1 MAKDLSFRPA
11 TGEIPTNPGVYRFLD
26 SAGRVLYVGKAKNL
40 RARLSNYF
48 GPLQSL
54 HERTQRMLLSAS
66 DVKWT
71 IVASEYE
78 ALQLEFTW
86 IKEFD
91 PPFNVRFRDDKSY
104 PYLAIS
110 MSEEVPRAFITRNRE
125 LKGVR
130 YFGPYTQAWA
140 IRETLDTLIKVYPVR
155 TCSRGVYDAAKA
167 KGRPCL
173 LAELGK
179 CSAPCVDR
187 IAKPE
192 HKALAKRLG
201 DFVNSGSD
209 SHVAELRQ
217 RMLIASDE
225 MNFELAANL
234 RDDIA
239 ALERVLEKS
248 TVVLSDQ
255 TDADLIGISRDELSA
270 AVSVFVIRG
279 GRIRGNR
286 SLVVDLELDRTNSE
300 LVEYLIQELYTP
312 VAGLD
317 PMEVPK
323 QILTPEEPND
333 LRALTVW
340 LSELRGSTVSVQ
352 VPQRGDKATLM
363 QTANTNAEQALRS
376 YKLKRSSDFSA
387 RADALAGIQ
396 SALSMENAPLRI
408 ECFDISHLGGT
419 GVVGSM
425 VVFEDGLPKKDHY
438 RRFNLETSDDTES
451 IYQVLIRRLKYLAED
466 SEISDRFSYRPAL
479 MLIDGGIPQRNAAL
493 RALRDSGVKGITIA
507 TLAKRLEEVFVAGSD
522 FPVIFPRTS
531 EELFLLQRIRDEA
544 HRFAITA
551 QRKSRSKSISS
562 TLIDIPGLGEARAR
576 LLLRKFGSLK
586 RIRAASDAEIESLAG
601 FGPKLVG
608 QIRVALGE
616 PEISDTPDTPKR

>member
-26 SAGRVLYVGKAKNL
+26 ATGRVLYVGKAKNL

-54 HERTQRMLLSAS
+54 HERTQRMLTTAS

-71 IVASEYE
+71 IVATEYE

-110 MSEEVPRAFITRNRE
+110 MSDEVPRAFITRNRE

-130 YFGPYTQAWA
+130 YFGPYTQSWA

-179 CSAPCVDR
+179 CSAPCVGR
-187 IAKPE
+187 IQKAD

-201 DFVNSGSD
+201 DFISSGND
-209 SHVAELRQ
+209 SHVAELRN
-217 RMLIASDE
+217 RMLAASDD

-239 ALERVLEKS
+239 ALEKVLEKS

-270 AVSVFVIRG
+270 AVSIFVIRG

-286 SLVVDLELDRTNSE
+286 SLVVDLELDLS
-300 LVEYLIQELYTP
+300 LIH
-312 VAGLD
+312 
-317 PMEVPK
+317 
-323 QILTPEEPND
+323 I
-333 LRALTVW
+333 
-340 LSELRGSTVSVQ
+340 
-352 VPQRGDKATLM
+352 
-363 QTANTNAEQALRS
+363 
-376 YKLKRSSDFSA
+376 
-387 RADALAGIQ
+387 
-396 SALSMENAPLRI
+396 
-408 ECFDISHLGGT
+408 
-419 GVVGSM
+419 
-425 VVFEDGLPKKDHY
+425 
-438 RRFNLETSDDTES
+438 
-451 IYQVLIRRLKYLAED
+451 
-466 SEISDRFSYRPAL
+466 
-479 MLIDGGIPQRNAAL
+479 
-493 RALRDSGVKGITIA
+493 
-507 TLAKRLEEVFVAGSD
+507 
-522 FPVIFPRTS
+522 
-531 EELFLLQRIRDEA
+531 
-544 HRFAITA
+544 
-551 QRKSRSKSISS
+551 
-562 TLIDIPGLGEARAR
+562 
-576 LLLRKFGSLK
+576 
-586 RIRAASDAEIESLAG
+586 
-601 FGPKLVG
+601 
-608 QIRVALGE
+608 
-616 PEISDTPDTPKR
+616 